1 MAPPT
6 IEV

>member
-6 IEV
+6 